1 MAYNELTF
9 EWSDAIM
16 NKVLVSN
23 FFGKEEDLSPEN
35 LKFLNQAEVGL
46 KMIETICK
54 LSDVDPTKFPI
65 VNVGILSI
73 RYGYLVDQLA
83 YVETCRD
90 LSIIIGQKDS
100 GAILTGIVLK
110 EILSKILDEALNWSL
125 DDIFNLQFSKNKI
138 KERLKCRKKD

>member
-110 EILSKILDEALNWSL
+110 EILSKILDETLNLSS
-125 DDIFNLQFSKNKI
+125 DDIFNLQFSESKI

>member
-9 EWSDAIM
+9 EWSDEII
-16 NKVLVSN
+16 NKILVSD
-23 FFGKEEDLSPEN
+23 FFEKEEDLSPEN
-35 LKFLNQAEVGL
+35 LKFLNQAEEGL

-65 VNVGILSI
+65 VNVGILAI

-90 LSIIIGQKDS
+90 LGIIIGQEDS
-100 GAILTGIVLK
+100 CAILTGIVLK
-110 EILSKILDEALNWSL
+110 EILSKILDETLNLSS
-125 DDIFNLQFSKNKI
+125 DDIFNLQFSESKI

>member
-35 LKFLNQAEVGL
+35 LKFLNQAEEGL

-54 LSDVDPTKFPI
+54 LSDADPTKFPI

-110 EILSKILDEALNWSL
+110 EILSKTLDEALNWSL
-125 DDIFNLQFSKNKI
+125 DDIINLQFSKNKI
-138 KERLKCRKKD
+138 KERLKCRKRD

>member
-1 MAYNELTF
+1 MLYNELTF
-9 EWSDAIM
+9 EWSDEIM

-35 LKFLNQAEVGL
+35 LKFLNQAEEGL

-65 VNVGILSI
+65 VNVGILAI
-73 RYGYLVDQLA
+73 RYGHLIDQLT

-90 LSIIIGQKDS
+90 LSIIIGRKDS

-110 EILSKILDEALNWSL
+110 EILSKILDESLNLSS
-125 DDIFNLQFSKNKI
+125 DDIFNLQFSENKI

>member
-23 FFGKEEDLSPEN
+23 IFGKEEDLSPEN

-65 VNVGILSI
+65 VNVGILAI

-90 LSIIIGQKDS
+90 LDIIIRQKDS

-110 EILSKILDEALNWSL
+110 EILSKILDETLNLSS

>member
-1 MAYNELTF
+1 MVYNELTF
-9 EWSDAIM
+9 EWSDEII
-16 NKVLVSN
+16 NKILVSD

-35 LKFLNQAEVGL
+35 LKFLNQAEEGL

-54 LSDVDPTKFPI
+54 LSDVDPTKFPV
-65 VNVGILSI
+65 VNVGILAI
-73 RYGYLVDQLA
+73 RYGYLVDQLT

-90 LSIIIGQKDS
+90 LSIIIGRKDS

-110 EILSKILDEALNWSL
+110 EILSKILDETLNLNS
-125 DDIFNLQFSKNKI
+125 DDIFNLQFSENKI

>member
-9 EWSDAIM
+9 EWSDEIIH
-16 NKVLVSN
+16 KVLVSN

-35 LKFLNQAEVGL
+35 LKFLNQSEEGL
-46 KMIETICK
+46 KLIETICK
-54 LSDVDPTKFPI
+54 LSDVDPTKFPV
-65 VNVGILSI
+65 VNVGILAL
-73 RYGYLVDQLA
+73 RYGYLVDRLE

-90 LSIIIGQKDS
+90 LDIIIGQKDS

-110 EILSKILDEALNWSL
+110 EILSKILDETLNLSS
-125 DDIFNLQFSKNKI
+125 DDIFNLQFSESKI

>member
-9 EWSDAIM
+9 EWSDEII
-16 NKVLVSN
+16 NKILVSD
-23 FFGKEEDLSPEN
+23 FFEKEEDLSPEN
-35 LKFLNQAEVGL
+35 LKFLNQAEEGL

-54 LSDVDPTKFPI
+54 LSDVDPTKFPV
-65 VNVGILSI
+65 VNVGILAL
-73 RYGYLVDQLA
+73 RYGYLVDRLE

-90 LSIIIGQKDS
+90 LGIIIGQKDS

-110 EILSKILDEALNWSL
+110 EILSKILDETLNLSSY
-125 DDIFNLQFSKNKI
+125 DIFNLQFSESKI

>member
-9 EWSDAIM
+9 EWSDEIM

-23 FFGKEEDLSPEN
+23 FFEKEEDLSPEN
-35 LKFLNQAEVGL
+35 LKFLKHAEEGL
-46 KMIETICK
+46 KMIETFCK
-54 LSDVDPTKFPI
+54 LSDVDPTKFPV
-65 VNVGILSI
+65 VNIGILAL
-73 RYGYLVDQLA
+73 RYGYLVDRLE

-90 LSIIIGQKDS
+90 LDIIIGQKDS

-110 EILSKILDEALNWSL
+110 EILSKILDEALNWSS
-125 DDIFNLQFSKNKI
+125 DDIFNLQFSESKI

>member
-1 MAYNELTF
+1 MLYNELTF
-9 EWSDAIM
+9 EWSDEIM

-35 LKFLNQAEVGL
+35 LKFLNQAEEGL

-54 LSDVDPTKFPI
+54 LSDVDPTKFPV
-65 VNVGILSI
+65 VNIGILAL
-73 RYGYLVDQLA
+73 RYGYLVDRLE

-90 LSIIIGQKDS
+90 LGIIIGQEDS

-110 EILSKILDEALNWSL
+110 EILSKILDEALNWSS
-125 DDIFNLQFSKNKI
+125 DDIFNLQFSESKI